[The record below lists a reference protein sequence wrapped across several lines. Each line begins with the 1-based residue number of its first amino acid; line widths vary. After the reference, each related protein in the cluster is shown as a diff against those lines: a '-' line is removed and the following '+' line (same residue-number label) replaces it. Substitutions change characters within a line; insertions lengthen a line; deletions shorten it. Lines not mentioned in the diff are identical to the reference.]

1 VFGFGED
8 ELGDAGAHFEFD
20 RVVDL
25 QEALT
30 TALVAGVPDGGVEH
44 TRVAHERRPGE
55 DEADVVLGNPQ
66 PLAVTEDVAT
76 GVERE
81 DPVVGFESVSVADSL
96 ALASDAPGRG
106 LFEDGLD
113 GQVDAVRLPGVRGD
127 RVDVV
132 GDESTGTEHTCRST
146 EVPITLAERSSRQ
159 TSTFGRR
166 SRPSADLR
174 GELDS
179 DRPAPGRFRRP
190 LAGFIS
196 SPNRA
201 TNDMGKTITE
211 KIIEDH
217 LVEGEAVPGEEIGL
231 EIDQVLAQDTTG
243 TMVWLQ
249 FEALEMD
256 EVQTELAAQ
265 YCDHQT
271 YQFDFKNTD
280 DHRFLRS
287 AAGTYGAYFS
297 RPGNGICHNVHKE
310 NFAAPGKT
318 LLGSDSHT
326 PTPGGLGELAIGAG
340 GLDIA
345 VAMGGGAYYV
355 EMPEVVNIR
364 LEGELGEWTT
374 AKDVI
379 LEMLRRLSV
388 KGGVGKVFEYTG
400 PGAESLTVP
409 ERTTITN
416 MGTELGATSSI
427 FGTDEKTKDWLERV
441 GRPDDYVELKP
452 DDDAEYADE
461 ITIDLS
467 DLEPLIAKPSMPDN
481 VVPVREVAGE
491 TVEQVMIGSC
501 TNGAY
506 EDILPAAKM
515 LKGRE
520 INLKTEMIIA
530 PASKQASEMLAR
542 EGWTAELMAAGVNF
556 SEATCGACIGIGHVP
571 GSDSVSLRTFNR
583 NFEGRSGIEDDSV
596 YLCSPE
602 VATAAALKG
611 EIIDPRDLADE
622 LGDLEDP
629 GFEMGTG
636 YDTHDTDIIAPDEAV
651 DDGLVKGPNIGEVPL
666 KDALESHLEGEVLLH
681 MEDNITTDHII
692 PATSDILKYRSNV
705 PKLSEFT
712 LSRVDET
719 FAQRALDADGGFLV
733 AGENYGQGSSREHA
747 ALCPMYLGIEGV
759 LAQSFARIHKAN
771 LFNFG
776 LVPLTIDE
784 DTYAKIEQGDSV
796 EIVDDVGEGVRS
808 GKSEFTVR
816 VNDDWEA
823 TAQLDAS
830 ERERKIL
837 AAGGKLSW
845 TRQQHDE
852 KAGGDA
858 PADD

>member
-1 VFGFGED
+1 M
-8 ELGDAGAHFEFD
+8 
-20 RVVDL
+20 
-25 QEALT
+25 
-30 TALVAGVPDGGVEH
+30 
-44 TRVAHERRPGE
+44 
-55 DEADVVLGNPQ
+55 
-66 PLAVTEDVAT
+66 
-76 GVERE
+76 
-81 DPVVGFESVSVADSL
+81 
-96 ALASDAPGRG
+96 
-106 LFEDGLD
+106 
-113 GQVDAVRLPGVRGD
+113 GQ
-127 RVDVV
+127 
-132 GDESTGTEHTCRST
+132 
-146 EVPITLAERSSRQ
+146 TL
-159 TSTFGRR
+159 
-166 SRPSADLR
+166 
-174 GELDS
+174 
-179 DRPAPGRFRRP
+179 
-190 LAGFIS
+190 
-196 SPNRA
+196 
-201 TNDMGKTITE
+201 TE

-217 LVEGEAVPGEEIGL
+217 LVEGTPEPGEEIGL
-231 EIDQVLAQDTTG
+231 EIDQVLTQDTTG

-287 AAGTYGAYFS
+287 AAGTYGAHFS

-326 PTPGGLGELAIGAG
+326 PTPGGLGQLAIGAG

-355 EMPEVVNIR
+355 EMPEVVNVR
-364 LEGELGEWTT
+364 LEGELPAWAT

-400 PGAESLTVP
+400 PGVDTLSVP

-427 FGTDEKTKDWLERV
+427 FPTDEKTREYLEKQ
-441 GRPDDYVELKP
+441 GRGEEYVELAP
-452 DDDAEYADE
+452 DEDAEYADE
-461 ITIDLS
+461 IVVDLS
-467 DLEPLIAKPSMPDN
+467 ELEPLIAAPSMPDN
-481 VVPVREVAGE
+481 VVPVREVAG
-491 TVEQVMIGSC
+491 TSVDQVIIGSC

-506 EDILPAAKM
+506 ADILPAAKM
-515 LKGRE
+515 LEGRE
-520 INLKTEMIIA
+520 VAKKTEMIVA
-530 PASKQASEMLAR
+530 PGSKQASELLAR
-542 EGWTAELMAAGVNF
+542 EGWTAEMMAAGVNF

-571 GSDSVSLRTFNR
+571 ASDSVSLRTFNR

-611 EIIDPRDLADE
+611 EIVDPRDLAEE

-629 GFEMGTG
+629 GLELPDL
-636 YDTHDTDIIAPDEAV
+636 YDGSKADLIAPDEAV
-651 DDGLVKGPNIGEVPL
+651 DDELIKGPNIGDVPL
-666 KDALESHLEGEVLLH
+666 KDPLDSHLSGEVLLK
-681 MEDNITTDHII
+681 MDDNITTDHII
-692 PATSDILKYRSNV
+692 PATSDILMYRSNV

-712 LSRVDET
+712 LSRVDDT
-719 FAQRALDADGGFLV
+719 FAERAQQAGSGFLV

-784 DTYAKIEQGDSV
+784 ETYERIEQGDDV
-796 EIVDDVGEGVRS
+796 EIVDDVAAAVETGQE
-808 GKSEFTVR
+808 EFTVR

-823 TAQLDAS
+823 TAHLDAS
-830 ERERKIL
+830 ERERRIL
-837 AAGGKLSW
+837 SAGGKLSL
-845 TRQQHDE
+845 TKSQHDTGSG
-852 KAGGDA
+852 AT